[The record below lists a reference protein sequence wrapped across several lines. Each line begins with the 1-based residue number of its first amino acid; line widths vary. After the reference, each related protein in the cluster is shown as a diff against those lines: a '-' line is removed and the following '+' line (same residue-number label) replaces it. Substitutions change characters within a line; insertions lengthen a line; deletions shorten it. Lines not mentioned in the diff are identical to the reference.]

1 MSQPGSKRIIN
12 FPSDRNGC
20 GYYRTM
26 IPLGYLS
33 AKLEWDVTFMYQFAF
48 DLNLIRMS
56 NIVRFQRQ
64 CTENQ
69 ILVVKEYKKAIVH
82 TNSQAK
88 IMYELDDLVHG
99 IEPHN
104 VLAYQFYTPTRRQN
118 VVDIMRMSDRV
129 TFSTQ
134 FLKKY
139 YEDNFGI
146 TQSVVVP
153 NMLPKFL
160 WRPTWEDKRPNKGKP
175 VVLYAGSASHFGPG
189 GDMEPFI
196 NMIEA
201 TMDEF
206 EWLFLGVIPPKFATP
221 GNQFELAAPYKD
233 KIKFIPWANFWE
245 FPGLMQEVKADVAIA
260 PIADSVFNL
269 AKSDLKYKEYSAM
282 NIPAICTSI
291 GKGNGPYDLAK
302 CKNLIPPHDPDA
314 LYQAIK
320 EMYSNETKRQ
330 ETLAYQREY
339 VNNWWLENPQNVQYY
354 NQTYSF

>member
-20 GYYRTM
+20 GFYRTI

-56 NIVRFQRQ
+56 NVVRFQRQ

-69 ILVVKEYKKAIVH
+69 IVIVKEYKKAIVQ
-82 TNSQAK
+82 TNSPAK
-88 IMYELDDLVHG
+88 LMYELDDLVHG

-118 VVDIMRMSDRV
+118 VVDIMKMCNTV

-134 FLKKY
+134 FLKDY
-139 YEDNFGI
+139 YQQNFDI
-146 TQSVVVP
+146 HQARVLP

-160 WRPTWEDKRPNKGKP
+160 WNPTWEDKRPNKSKP
-175 VVLYAGSASHFGPG
+175 VVLYSGSASHFGPG
-189 GDMEPFI
+189 GDMEPYI

-206 EWLFLGVIPPKFATP
+206 EWVFLGVIPPKFAVP

-233 KIKFIPWANFWE
+233 KIKFIQWVNFWE
-245 FPGLMQEVKADVAIA
+245 YPSLMQTVKADVAIA
-260 PIADSVFNL
+260 PIADTVFNL

-291 GKGNGPYDLAK
+291 GRGRGPYDLAK
-302 CKNLIPPHDPDA
+302 CKNLVPAQDPDA
-314 LYQAIK
+314 MYQAIK
-320 EMYSNETKRQ
+320 DMYKDENKRA

-339 VNNWWLENPQNVQYY
+339 VNNWWLENPQNIELY
-354 NQTYSF
+354 NQIYS